1 MKAMKRIE
9 ESTCIRFHRIE
20 PIPGKKWLLL
30 MRTGRV
36 EKTERT
42 ATTSTEDICYAE
54 YLNENLKD
62 KTYGDL
68 GKVRVRMAKPM
79 NTLSTFNLFFNVLH
93 TKLPISF
100 TTREQLLIPN

>member
-1 MKAMKRIE
+1 MELGNIMKAMKRIE
-9 ESTCIRFHRIE
+9 ERTCIRFHRIE

-68 GKVRVRMAKPM
+68 GKVNHYQLLICFLMFYIQNYQLV
-79 NTLSTFNLFFNVLH
+79 
-93 TKLPISF
+93 